1 MLRLLVLILLAYL
14 VYLGLES
21 LMARL
26 RGAVGG
32 GAFRPDPP
40 APPRMNV
47 TVHRE
52 GGEELV
58 PCARC
63 GVRVPKSRTV
73 AGEGGAV
80 VCTSCGPLTP

>member
-14 VYLGLES
+14 VYRGIGS
-21 LMARL
+21 LMGQL
-26 RGAVGG
+26 RGSTGG
-32 GAFRPDPP
+32 PTFRPDPP
-40 APPRMNV
+40 PASHVTV

-52 GGEELV
+52 GAEELV

-80 VCTSCGPLTP
+80 VCGSCSTPG

>member
-14 VYLGLES
+14 VYRGLES
-21 LMARL
+21 VVGRL
-26 RGAVGG
+26 RGAAGG
-32 GAFRPDPP
+32 GTFRPDPP
-40 APPRMNV
+40 APPRVTV

-52 GGEELV
+52 EGEELV
-58 PCARC
+58 ACARC

-80 VCTSCGPLTP
+80 CGACSPLR